1 MGHDASPDHMAAEQ
15 AWAALRRHGI
25 TPSPR
30 NFAILF
36 AHATGNPASVRHAV
50 ETMVKTAQAFTPEV
64 LDRLHT
70 TLRDAQGLSFSGDE
84 PAGAEPA
91 GAIREIA
98 ATLIAQVSSNQE
110 GVEAYGKSLAHW
122 TARLRCGP
130 TLPDVQRAI
139 SELVVETTQ
148 AHARNAMLEQ
158 QIASSIVRVDEMQ
171 VRMDEAEY
179 RAATDTLTGL
189 NNRAVFDRTLQ
200 ESLAQVRG
208 GGGKLSV
215 LMLDIDHFKQFN
227 DRFGHPVGD
236 LVLRLVARVLASNVK
251 GRDIVARYGG
261 EEFAI
266 VLTGAG
272 LDAAATVGEQIRQ
285 ALSKMRLTHKSTA
298 QPMGSITV
306 SIGVSVYRQGDN
318 AAALLERADRA
329 LYHAKHTGRN
339 LVCTEAMVA
348 SAELVS
354 G

>member
-1 MGHDASPDHMAAEQ
+1 MGHDASPDHIAAEQ
-15 AWAALRRHGI
+15 AWAALRHQGV

-30 NFAILF
+30 NFAVWF
-36 AHATGNPASVRHAV
+36 AHASGRPASVRHAV
-50 ETMVKTAQAFTPEV
+50 EAMVAAGQAFTPEV
-64 LDRLHT
+64 LDKLHA
-70 TLRDAQGLSFSGDE
+70 TLLDAQGSPSSEPD
-84 PAGAEPA
+84 PAGAV
-91 GAIREIA
+91 REIA
-98 ATLIAQVSSNQE
+98 AALVAQVVSNQE
-110 GVEAYGKSLAHW
+110 GVAAYGKSLAHW
-122 TARLRCGP
+122 TARLRSGP

-139 SELVVETTQ
+139 SELVVETQQ

-171 VRMDEAEY
+171 TRMDEAEH

-189 NNRAVFDRTLQ
+189 NNRSVFDRTLQ

-208 GGGKLSV
+208 GGGTLSV

-251 GRDIVARYGG
+251 GRDTVARYGG

-285 ALSKMRLTHKSTA
+285 AFSKMRLTHKSTE

-306 SIGVSVYRQGDN
+306 SIGASVYRKGDS
-318 AAALLERADRA
+318 AAALLERADKA
-329 LYHAKHTGRN
+329 LYYAKHTGRN
-339 LVCTEAMVA
+339 LVCTEAMVPA
-348 SAELVS
+348 AELVS
-354 G
+354 

>member
-1 MGHDASPDHMAAEQ
+1 MGHGGSPDHMAAEQ
-15 AWAALRRHGI
+15 AWAALWRHGI

-30 NFAILF
+30 NFAIFF
-36 AHATGNPASVRHAV
+36 AHAGGSLASVRHAV
-50 ETMVKTAQAFTPEV
+50 EVLIGAAQAFTPEV
-64 LDRLHT
+64 MDRLHA
-70 TLRDAQGLSFSGDE
+70 TLQAAEGSPSDDAETAGSEQ
-84 PAGAEPA
+84 AGAV
-91 GAIREIA
+91 REIA
-98 ATLIAQVSSNQE
+98 ATLIAQVASNQE

-139 SELVVETTQ
+139 SELVVETQQ

-171 VRMDEAEY
+171 TRMDEAEH

-200 ESLAQVRG
+200 EGLAQVRG
-208 GGGKLSV
+208 GGGTLSV

-236 LVLRLVARVLASNVK
+236 LVLRLVALVLASNVK
-251 GRDIVARYGG
+251 GRDTVARYGG

-285 ALSKMRLTHKSTA
+285 ALSKMRLTHKSMA

-306 SIGVSVYRQGDN
+306 SIGASVYRKGDT
-318 AAALLERADRA
+318 AAAMLERADKA
-329 LYHAKHTGRN
+329 LYYAKHTGRN
-339 LVCTEAMVA
+339 LVCTEAMVPA
-348 SAELVS
+348 VELVS
-354 G
+354 